1 MNRTVADVGQRRIV
15 KTTMDRSP
23 LLIPEVDDEERQVDL
38 TSAGGTIAFLPA
50 DAAPNVV
57 NDKKNVY
64 KQPDNFLEALQYD
77 APEVVNFLLSLGIL
91 SPWALRHY
99 VKSSFTFFLYNIS
112 YGVALVAIPFFIVA
126 SIAYFAIIH
135 ESLGVYIEYGVL
147 IDSLLFIQVL
157 ILLPFLRD
165 VISHLYDQRKS
176 DRLLFIELSAF
187 KSLMNICYLFCFVF
201 YLLIVLD
208 FILKFRLSIANWLRV
223 NVLEFISI
231 GLMSTAVLFI
241 ASDCRVCV
249 SLVDTLCRKAT
260 EQTLSMRELLQTR
273 QDIDDR
279 VQRHAR
285 TISLITFM
293 AVLNILYLLIF
304 DIILPK
310 WTVRQLLDLL
320 PWKLAS
326 YAKEIV
332 FLMIL
337 FNESAKLNEKADILM
352 SIVANNDGRVGTH
365 IADESELED
374 PTVLRKQVQG
384 LMLFSALSTKPISF
398 PIAGRRWTKMDMILQ
413 IVTIAVTTVIVFIRA
428 ILMNK
433 SL

>member
-1 MNRTVADVGQRRIV
+1 MEDAELSKN
-15 KTTMDRSP
+15 TMDRSP
-23 LLIPEVDDEERQVDL
+23 LLIPVDDDEERQVDL
-38 TSAGGTIAFLPA
+38 TSAGGTITFLTA
-50 DAAPNVV
+50 DAPPNVDS
-57 NDKKNVY
+57 DKKNIY
-64 KQPDNFLEALQYD
+64 KQPENFLEALECD
-77 APEVVNFLLSLGIL
+77 APEVVNLLLSLGIL

-99 VKSSFTFFLYNIS
+99 IKSNAAFFLYNIS
-112 YGVALVAIPFFIVA
+112 YGVALLAIPFFVFA
-126 SIAYFAIIH
+126 SIAYFSTIH
-135 ESLGVYIEYGVL
+135 ETLGVYIEYGIL
-147 IDSLLFIQVL
+147 IDTLLFIQVL

-165 VISHLYDQRKS
+165 LISHLYDQRKS

-187 KSLMNICYLFCFVF
+187 KSLMNTCYIFCFVF
-201 YLLIVLD
+201 YLLILMD
-208 FILKFRLSIANWLRV
+208 LILKFRLSIANWLRV
-223 NVLEFISI
+223 NVLEFVSI

-260 EQTLSMRELLQTR
+260 EQTLSMKELLQTR

-279 VQRHAR
+279 VHRHAR

-293 AVLNILYLLIF
+293 AVLNILYLLVF

-310 WTVRQLLDLL
+310 WTGRQLLDLL

-332 FLMIL
+332 FLMII

-352 SIVANNDGRVGTH
+352 SAVANNGVDAHAV
-365 IADESELED
+365 DESELED
-374 PTVLRKQVQG
+374 PAVLRKQVQG

-413 IVTIAVTTVIVFIRA
+413 LVAISATTVIVFIRA
-428 ILMNK
+428 ILMDQ